1 MSKVLC
7 PLCRT
12 ERAIVASRTVAEGDD
27 SPDTPTAVYIEQ
39 ELACRNWR
47 CENCGKVT
55 QQRRAYLIGGPGED
69 NQK

>member
-1 MSKVLC
+1 M
-7 PLCRT
+7 
-12 ERAIVASRTVAEGDD
+12 AIVASRTVAEGDD

-55 QQRRAYLIGGPGED
+55 
-69 NQK
+69 

>member
-1 MSKVLC
+1 M
-7 PLCRT
+7 
-12 ERAIVASRTVAEGDD
+12 AIVASRTVVEGDD

-55 QQRRAYLIGGPGED
+55 QQRRAYLIGGPDED